1 MLNAT
6 SARKNRTGK
15 IKIDKCRFSY
25 FFLTF
30 FRYEG
35 RKKIPRT
42 QKMLFSGQGQ
52 KIESSFF
59 GANLEKNGSDR
70 VSGKKFWREN
80 CLGSF
85 HNESISDQIF
95 SQLLVR
101 LLKQL
106 RLVASKLDFF

>member
-15 IKIDKCRFSY
+15 IKIDKCRFST

-30 FRYEG
+30 FRSEG

-59 GANLEKNGSDR
+59 GANLEKSDR
-70 VSGKKFWREN
+70 IGFRKKYFGGKIVSDRFTTN
-80 CLGSF
+80 
-85 HNESISDQIF
+85 
-95 SQLLVR
+95 QLV
-101 LLKQL
+101 
-106 RLVASKLDFF
+106 SNF

>member
-1 MLNAT
+1 MQRQQEKTEQAKLKLTNVG
-6 SARKNRTGK
+6 SQLS
-15 IKIDKCRFSY
+15 FSH
-25 FFLTF
+25 FFVPKV
-30 FRYEG
+30 E
-35 RKKIPRT
+35 KKIPRT

-85 HNESISDQIF
+85 HNESISIKYLDNF
-95 SQLLVR
+95 S
-101 LLKQL
+101 
-106 RLVASKLDFF
+106 SGC